1 MRPLRPAPSR
11 LAPSRPVRSRLVP
24 ALLAALTMALAA
36 CGGGGGGGGDSTA
49 AGAAVPD
56 VPAPPVVAA
65 PAPSSDVPGSTY
77 AAGSDAL
84 AAWTYLQRA
93 RVQCGFGALAQNAQ
107 LDAASRA
114 HANYLIVESAGATPI
129 AGHGEPNGNNVFFTG
144 NSPSDRAV
152 QAGYGPRVV
161 EILSAS
167 IEVYGPNTSRVQPS
181 AAVRGE
187 RAMRSLLNS
196 VAHLSAA
203 ASGARVIGIGAQ
215 TSSREEGSAN
225 TLTVNHRLGAL
236 LGLAEGT
243 QLLGA
248 GQVASYPCAGSVDID
263 YAFAPATEE
272 PNPFPEITN
281 RTVEVGPPIYLR
293 ADAGATLS
301 VTARSLKDAAG
312 VEQPVRTAVGPIAGH
327 EFFMVPATRLAPGA
341 TYTVNIVGSANG
353 VAFDRSFSFK
363 TRS

>member
-1 MRPLRPAPSR
+1 MRQFHPAPR
-11 LAPSRPVRSRLVP
+11 RLVP
-24 ALLAALTMALAA
+24 TLASAVLAAILAG
-36 CGGGGGGGGDSTA
+36 CGGGGGSGAGDAAGGTA
-49 AGAAVPD
+49 ASPEAQPATAA
-56 VPAPPVVAA
+56 AA
-65 PAPSSDVPGSTY
+65 PAGSSDGPSATY
-77 AAGSDAL
+77 AAGSDTD
-84 AAWTYLQRA
+84 AAWSYLQRA
-93 RVQCGFGALAQNAQ
+93 RTQCGFGAVAQNAQ

-114 HANYLIVESAGATPI
+114 HAEYLIAESAGATPTT
-129 AGHGEPNGNNVFFTG
+129 GHGEPNVNNTFFTG

-167 IEVYGPNTSRVQPS
+167 IEVYGPNSRARQPTS
-181 AAVRGE
+181 AERGE

-203 ASGARVIGIGAQ
+203 VSGARVAGIGAQ
-215 TSSREEGSAN
+215 TSSREDGGAN

-236 LGLAEGT
+236 LGLAEGM

-248 GQVASYPCAGSVDID
+248 GKVATYPCAGSVDID

-272 PNPFPEITN
+272 PNPFPEITDS
-281 RTVEVGPPIYLR
+281 RIEVGPPIYLR
-293 ADAGATLS
+293 ADAGATVAMS
-301 VTARSLKDAAG
+301 SWSLKDAAG
-312 VEQPVRTAVGPIAGH
+312 LELPVRTAVGPIAEH
-327 EFFMVPATRLAPGA
+327 EFFMVPAVRLAPGA
-341 TYTVNIVGSANG
+341 TYTVNLVGSANG

>member
-1 MRPLRPAPSR
+1 MRHLRHVPFRIAPSFP
-11 LAPSRPVRSRLVP
+11 A
-24 ALLAALTMALAA
+24 ALLALALAA
-36 CGGGGGGGGDSTA
+36 CGGGGGGGGESSV
-49 AGAAVPD
+49 GGSAVPD
-56 VPAPPVVAA
+56 APAPPVVTA
-65 PAPSSDVPGSTY
+65 PAPTSGLPASTY
-77 AAGSDAL
+77 AAGSDTL
-84 AAWTYLQRA
+84 AAWAYLQRA
-93 RVQCGFGALAQNAQ
+93 RIQCGFGALAQNAQ

-114 HANYLIVESAGATPI
+114 HSNYLIAESAGITPI
-129 AGHGEPNGNNVFFTG
+129 AGHGEPNGNNTFFTG

-167 IEVYGPNTSRVQPS
+167 IEVYGPNTSRVQPTS
-181 AAVRGE
+181 AERGE

-203 ASGARVIGIGAQ
+203 VSGARVVGIGAQ
-215 TSSREEGSAN
+215 TSSRDDSSAN

-248 GQVASYPCAGSVDID
+248 GNVASYPCAGSVDID

-272 PNPFPEITN
+272 PNPFPEITDRN
-281 RTVEVGPPIYLR
+281 VVVGPPIYLR

-312 VEQPVRTAVGPIAGH
+312 VDQPVRTSVGPLASH
-327 EFFMVPATRLAPGA
+327 EFFMVPASPLAPAA
-341 TYTVNIVGSANG
+341 TYTVKIVGSANG
-353 VAFDRSFSFK
+353 VAFDRSFTFR